1 MPGPPPRICPR
12 QRRQAPHTGRAA
24 RRSRG
29 PRWAGGTS
37 GRVRPRGG
45 RPHGPGRSEPSA
57 HAKHT
62 RFSGPRGVQGGPRA
76 ARVAAPRT
84 EAPGS
89 AQARALTGEGLGG
102 PKERPARG
110 RLSALTAAGAR
121 PRPPPPPRS
130 PCRGCCPWRL
140 HCAAGPPARAPA
152 APATAGT
159 AAPADPGSA
168 CPARCKRP
176 RRGCWARGAPR
187 AAASGPAAGEGAL
200 LTCRPTAGCSPSG
213 APSPS

>member
-1 MPGPPPRICPR
+1 M
-12 QRRQAPHTGRAA
+12 
-24 RRSRG
+24 
-29 PRWAGGTS
+29 S

-45 RPHGPGRSEPSA
+45 RSHGPGRSEPPA

-76 ARVAAPRT
+76 VCVAAPRT

-89 AQARALTGEGLGG
+89 AQARGLTGEALGG

-121 PRPPPPPRS
+121 PRPRPR
-130 PCRGCCPWRL
+130 PAHLAGAAARGASTVQQGLRYGRPQLRPLQVQL
-140 HCAAGPPARAPA
+140 HQQVPA
-152 APATAGT
+152 APARHAVR
-159 AAPADPGSA
+159 D
-168 CPARCKRP
+168 
-176 RRGCWARGAPR
+176 RGAAAGRTGLRGRQPR
-187 AAASGPAAGEGAL
+187 GPAAGEGGP